1 MSMLATFTSAT
12 APSQRTK
19 QYFEMMGNRAIYH
32 DDWMASARSGLL
44 PWVYAGS
51 SDNMMQQPW
60 ELYDLSKDYS
70 EANNLARQYP
80 DKVKQMQSLF
90 DEEAKKNQVYPLDPR
105 MSGRGF
111 HASAGRS
118 TFYSGAGHLYNE
130 LAPPFETKSHTIT
143 AYVDIPKEGANGVL
157 MADGAEGGGFA
168 LFLKD
173 GRPTYTYNFFRKST
187 TIASPT
193 TLPPGPAKIVLQLT
207 YSGTG
212 LNKTAV
218 ATLSVNDRQVATT
231 EIARTELRTSS
242 RLRRRSTWVR
252 TAHRR
257 WATMRAHSRSL
268 EQSDESISTLHRRIR
283 VSICHAQGGAKA
295 CVSPNLRVLTA
306 SE

>member
-1 MSMLATFTSAT
+1 
-12 APSQRTK
+12 
-19 QYFEMMGNRAIYH
+19 
-32 DDWMASARSGLL
+32 
-44 PWVYAGS
+44 
-51 SDNMMQQPW
+51 
-60 ELYDLSKDYS
+60 
-70 EANNLARQYP
+70 
-80 DKVKQMQSLF
+80 
-90 DEEAKKNQVYPLDPR
+90 
-105 MSGRGF
+105 
-111 HASAGRS
+111 
-118 TFYSGAGHLYNE
+118 
-130 LAPPFETKSHTIT
+130 
-143 AYVDIPKEGANGVL
+143 

-173 GRPTYTYNFFRKST
+173 GRPTYTYDFFRKST

-231 EIARTELRTSS
+231 QIARTVPNVFSFEETFDVGEDSAS
-242 RLRRRSTWVR
+242 PVGD
-252 TAHRR
+252 
-257 WATMRAHSRSL
+257 MRAHSRSL